1 MLTSTTRTE
10 IENEII
16 AKEAQLALAN
26 TALSNALTEI
36 ASYRL
41 DTGEGSQQTKYRGLN
56 ELQMAV
62 EMLEANIRSLYRRL
76 NGTGIMNLNLR
87 RKQYNRTR

>member
-1 MLTSTTRTE
+1 MLTTATRDAIRAE
-10 IENEII
+10 IV

-26 TALSNALTEI
+26 AALSAALTEI

-41 DTGEGSQQTKYRGLN
+41 DTGEGSQQTKYRGLE

-62 EMLEANIRSLYRRL
+62 DALESNIRSLYRRL
-76 NGTGIMNLNLR
+76 NGTGIMNLNVR